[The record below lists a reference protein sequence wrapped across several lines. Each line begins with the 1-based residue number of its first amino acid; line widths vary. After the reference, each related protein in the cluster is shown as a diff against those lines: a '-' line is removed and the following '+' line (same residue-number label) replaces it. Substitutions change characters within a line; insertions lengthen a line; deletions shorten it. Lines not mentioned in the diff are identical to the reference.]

1 MPAGKEVQAARRSL
15 AASVRGS
22 DLSVGGRQPTLEIE
36 VGELYRQRRIAP
48 ETRIAVALHIADPA
62 DSGSTMRRQSLLTL
76 TMRGRT

>member
-1 MPAGKEVQAARRSL
+1 MPAGKEVQAARRSP

-36 VGELYRQRRIAP
+36 VGELCRQRRIEP
-48 ETRIAVALHIADPA
+48 ETGIAVALHTADPG
-62 DSGSTMRRQSLLTL
+62 DSGTMRRQSLLTL